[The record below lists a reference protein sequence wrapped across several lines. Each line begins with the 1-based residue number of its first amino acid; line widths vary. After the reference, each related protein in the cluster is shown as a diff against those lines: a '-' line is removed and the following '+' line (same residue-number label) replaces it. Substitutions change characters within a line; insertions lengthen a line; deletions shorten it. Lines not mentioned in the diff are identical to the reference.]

1 MSKTIANNY
10 INHIVFVIDRSGS
23 MQSLRNNVVD
33 VFDDQVKY
41 LAKRSQELDQET
53 RVSTYLFSEKA
64 ECLTYDKDCLRLPSL
79 QAYYD
84 PEGGTGLIDAT
95 ILAIDDLS
103 KTATLYGDH
112 AFLIYVLTDGEENRS
127 VKIASELSKKIRNL
141 PENWTLGVLVP
152 NKNGVAEAKRFGFP
166 EQNIQIWETT
176 GKGLNKASEVIKQ
189 ATNTFFVNRSNG
201 IKGTKSLFNLD
212 ASSISSSLIK
222 KSLEQLK
229 ANEYELLPVQKE
241 KDIKSFVESWIKTG
255 YVKGSSYYQLT
266 KPETIQNYKQI
277 CIQEKN
283 TGKVYSGQNARD
295 LLGLPDYEVKVS
307 PANFGKYDIFVQSMS
322 VNRKLVPGTKLIVL
336 K

>member
-10 INHIVFVIDRSGS
+10 INHVVFVLDRSGS
-23 MQSLRNNVVD
+23 MENLRNNVVS

-53 RVSTYLFSEKA
+53 RVSTYLFSEDA

-79 QAYYD
+79 KSYYD

-95 ILAIDDLS
+95 LLAIEDLE

-127 VKIASELSKKIRNL
+127 SKTAADLSKRIKNL

-166 EQNIQIWETT
+166 EQNVQIWETT
-176 GKGLNKASEVIKQ
+176 GKGLDKANEVIKK
-189 ATNTFFVNRSNG
+189 ATNNFFVNRSKG
-201 IKGTKSLFNLD
+201 IKGTKSLFDLD
-212 ASSISSSLIK
+212 LTGVSSKVIK
-222 KSLEQLK
+222 NKLDELK
-229 ANEYELLPVQKE
+229 ANEYELLPVQRE
-241 KDIKSFVESWIKTG
+241 KDIKSFVESWIKTP

-277 CIQEKN
+277 CIQEKSN
-283 TGKVYSGQNARD
+283 GKVYSGQSARE
-295 LLGLPDYEVKVS
+295 LLGLPDYEIKVS
-307 PANFGKYDIFVQSMS
+307 PANFGKYDIFVQSTS
-322 VNRKLVPGTKLIVL
+322 SNRKLMPGTKLIVL